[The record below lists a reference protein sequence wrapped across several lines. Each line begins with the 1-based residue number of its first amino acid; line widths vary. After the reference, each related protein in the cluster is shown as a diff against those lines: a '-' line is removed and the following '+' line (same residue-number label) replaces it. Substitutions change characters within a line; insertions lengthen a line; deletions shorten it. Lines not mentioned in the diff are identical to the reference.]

1 MLRKMSGA
9 VEIRSC
15 HKSVDKSLELEVKD
29 TDLCIVM

>member
-1 MLRKMSGA
+1 MSGV

-29 TDLCIVM
+29 TAVTVDV